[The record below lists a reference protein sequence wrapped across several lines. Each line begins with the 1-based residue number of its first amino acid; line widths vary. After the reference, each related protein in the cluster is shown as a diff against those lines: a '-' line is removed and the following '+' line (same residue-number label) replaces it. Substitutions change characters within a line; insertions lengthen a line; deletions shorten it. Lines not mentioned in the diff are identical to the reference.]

1 MSKVVAI
8 SGWAK
13 SGKDISADYLVSNGY
28 KRVAFADV
36 LKEMVAE
43 QYNIPLQ
50 ACHNQD
56 LKEKPLEQYPVM
68 PKDAFSLEIARLLFK
83 EFRAIDGRRAT
94 EPYIDP
100 SGAFMGCIYDKA
112 GGDIVQLYWT
122 PRALCILEGS
132 IKRSVDSSYWVG
144 RAVQK
149 IDSALQE
156 GYNVVVSDLRYR
168 SEVAQLRQAFNKNLT
183 TVRINRFD
191 STSSVDASENDLN
204 SAAFDVIIEN
214 RGTLDDLIFKLDMEI
229 LNT

>member
-1 MSKVVAI
+1 MGKVVAI

-13 SGKDISADYLVSNGY
+13 SGKDTSADYLISNGY

-43 QYNIPLQ
+43 QYSIPLQ
-50 ACHNQD
+50 YCHNQD

-68 PKDAFSLEIARLLFK
+68 PKDAFSLAISKLLFN
-83 EFRAIDGRRAT
+83 EFRTIDGRKAA

-100 SGAFMGCIYDKA
+100 SGAFLGSMYDKA
-112 GGDIVQLYWT
+112 GGAIVQLYWT

-144 RAVQK
+144 RAIQK
-149 IDSALQE
+149 IDKALQE
-156 GYNVVVSDLRYR
+156 GHNVVISDLRYR
-168 SEVAQLRQAFNKNLT
+168 SETDQLRQAFNKNLT

-191 STSSVDASENDLN
+191 STPSTDASENDLN
-204 SAAFDVIIEN
+204 NSKFDVTIEN
-214 RGTLDDLIFKLDMEI
+214 RGTLDNLIFKLDMEI
-229 LNT
+229 LNQ

>member
-1 MSKVVAI
+1 MAKVVAI

-13 SGKDISADYLVSNGY
+13 SGKDTSADYLISNGY

-36 LKEMVAE
+36 LKDMVAE
-43 QYNIPLQ
+43 QYCIPLQ
-50 ACHNQD
+50 YCHNQE
-56 LKEKPLEQYPVM
+56 LKERPLEQYPVM
-68 PKDAFSLEIARLLFK
+68 PKDAFSLAISKLMFK
-83 EFRAIDGRRAT
+83 EFRTINGHQAQ
-94 EPYIDP
+94 EPHIDP
-100 SGAFMGCIYDKA
+100 SGAFLGATYDKA
-112 GGDIVQLYWT
+112 GGSVQQLYWT

-144 RAVQK
+144 RAIQK
-149 IDSALQE
+149 IDAAIQE
-156 GYNVVVSDLRYR
+156 GHSVVISDLRYR

-191 STSSVDASENDLN
+191 STPSTDASENDLN
-204 SAAFDVIIEN
+204 NSKFDVNIEN

>member
-1 MSKVVAI
+1 MGKVVAI

-13 SGKDISADYLVSNGY
+13 SGKDTSADYLVSNGY
-28 KRVAFADV
+28 KRVAFADI

-43 QYNIPLQ
+43 QYSIPLQ
-50 ACHNQD
+50 SCHNQD

-68 PKDAFSLEIARLLFK
+68 PKDAFSLAIAKLLFN
-83 EFRAIDGRRAT
+83 EFRTIDGRKAT

-100 SGAFMGCIYDKA
+100 SGAFLGSMYDKS
-112 GGDIVQLYWT
+112 GGGIVQLYWT

-144 RAVQK
+144 RAIQK
-149 IDSALQE
+149 IDKATQE
-156 GYNVVVSDLRYR
+156 GHNVVISDLRYR
-168 SEVAQLRQAFNKNLT
+168 SETAQLRQALNKNLT

-191 STSSVDASENDLN
+191 STPSTDASENDLN
-204 SAAFDVIIEN
+204 DSKFDVTIEN

>member
-1 MSKVVAI
+1 MAKVVAI

-13 SGKDISADYLVSNGY
+13 SGKDTSADYLISNGY

-50 ACHNQD
+50 ACHNQE
-56 LKEKPLEQYPVM
+56 LKEKPLEQYPVI
-68 PKDAFSLEIARLLFK
+68 PKDAFSLAIAKLLFN
-83 EFRAIDGRRAT
+83 EFRTIDGRRAA

-100 SGAFMGCIYDKA
+100 SGAFLGSMYDKA
-112 GGDIVQLYWT
+112 GGAVVQLYWT
-122 PRALCILEGS
+122 ARSLCILEGS

-191 STSSVDASENDLN
+191 STPSSDASENDLN
-204 SAAFDVIIEN
+204 NEKFDTVITIKV
-214 RGTLDDLIFKLDMEI
+214 L
-229 LNT
+229 